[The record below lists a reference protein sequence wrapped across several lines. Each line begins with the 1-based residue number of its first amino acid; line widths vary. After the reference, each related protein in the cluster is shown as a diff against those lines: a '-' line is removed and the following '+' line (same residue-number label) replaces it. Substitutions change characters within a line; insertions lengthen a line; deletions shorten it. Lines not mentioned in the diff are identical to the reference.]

1 MSDFIP
7 KSYKKEQ
14 TTIRIDAE
22 KMKKIDE
29 LANSFNLSRSE
40 FINQSL
46 TLRWN
51 IWLRNPNRK
60 INICRAIPRQRL
72 RRCHPLL

>member
-40 FINQSL
+40 FINQCNDFAL
-46 TLRWN
+46 EHMAPEP
-51 IWLRNPNRK
+51 IQK
-60 INICRAIPRQRL
+60 D
-72 RRCHPLL
+72 

>member
-40 FINQSL
+40 FINQCIDCAL
-46 TLRWN
+46 EHMAPEP
-51 IWLRNPNRK
+51 IQK
-60 INICRAIPRQRL
+60 D
-72 RRCHPLL
+72 

>member
-7 KSYKKEQ
+7 KSYRKEQ

-40 FINQSL
+40 FINQCIDFAL
-46 TLRWN
+46 EHMAPALEQ
-51 IWLRNPNRK
+51 K
-60 INICRAIPRQRL
+60 D
-72 RRCHPLL
+72 

>member
-40 FINQSL
+40 FINQCIDFAL
-46 TLRWN
+46 EHMA
-51 IWLRNPNRK
+51 PEPK
-60 INICRAIPRQRL
+60 QKD
-72 RRCHPLL
+72 

>member
-14 TTIRIDAE
+14 PTIRIDAE
-22 KMKKIDE
+22 KMKKRDE

-40 FINQSL
+40 FINQCIDFAL
-46 TLRWN
+46 EHMAPEP
-51 IWLRNPNRK
+51 IQK
-60 INICRAIPRQRL
+60 D
-72 RRCHPLL
+72 

>member
-40 FINQSL
+40 FINQCIDLPIVISI
-46 TLRWN
+46 TQGFTS
-51 IWLRNPNRK
+51 
-60 INICRAIPRQRL
+60 IPKAKS
-72 RRCHPLL
+72 

>member
-7 KSYKKEQ
+7 KSYRKEQ

-40 FINQSL
+40 FINQCIDFAL
-46 TLRWN
+46 EHMA
-51 IWLRNPNRK
+51 PAPEQK
-60 INICRAIPRQRL
+60 D
-72 RRCHPLL
+72 

>member
-29 LANSFNLSRSE
+29 LANSFNSSRSE
-40 FINQSL
+40 FINQCIDFAL
-46 TLRWN
+46 EHMA
-51 IWLRNPNRK
+51 PEPK
-60 INICRAIPRQRL
+60 QKD
-72 RRCHPLL
+72 

>member
-7 KSYKKEQ
+7 KSYRKEQ

-40 FINQSL
+40 FINQCIDFAL
-46 TLRWN
+46 EHMAPT
-51 IWLRNPNRK
+51 PEQK
-60 INICRAIPRQRL
+60 D
-72 RRCHPLL
+72 

>member
-40 FINQSL
+40 FINQCIDFALEHMAPESKTIRLPHQIFHAIL
-46 TLRWN
+46 TL
-51 IWLRNPNRK
+51 P
-60 INICRAIPRQRL
+60 CPT
-72 RRCHPLL
+72 

>member
-7 KSYKKEQ
+7 KSYRKEP

-40 FINQSL
+40 FINQCIDFAL
-46 TLRWN
+46 EHMAPT
-51 IWLRNPNRK
+51 PEQK
-60 INICRAIPRQRL
+60 D
-72 RRCHPLL
+72 

>member
-40 FINQSL
+40 FINQCIDFAL
-46 TLRWN
+46 EHMT
-51 IWLRNPNRK
+51 PEPK
-60 INICRAIPRQRL
+60 QKD
-72 RRCHPLL
+72 

>member
-40 FINQSL
+40 FINQCIDFALEHMASEP
-46 TLRWN
+46 
-51 IWLRNPNRK
+51 IQK
-60 INICRAIPRQRL
+60 D
-72 RRCHPLL
+72 

>member
-40 FINQSL
+40 FINQCIDFAL
-46 TLRWN
+46 EHTA
-51 IWLRNPNRK
+51 PEPK
-60 INICRAIPRQRL
+60 QKD
-72 RRCHPLL
+72 

>member
-14 TTIRIDAE
+14 TTIRIDAK

-40 FINQSL
+40 FINQCIDFAL
-46 TLRWN
+46 EHMA
-51 IWLRNPNRK
+51 PEPK
-60 INICRAIPRQRL
+60 QKD
-72 RRCHPLL
+72 

>member
-40 FINQSL
+40 FINQCS
-46 TLRWN
+46 
-51 IWLRNPNRK
+51 
-60 INICRAIPRQRL
+60 AIIHR
-72 RRCHPLL
+72 